1 MNFVTKSAIFAVALG
16 AISIGA
22 IAQNTAPSPVINQR
36 KDNQQ
41 ERIGQGVEN
50 GSLTAGEAS
59 RLEKKETRINAEEN
73 RMKSDGNFT
82 AAERARIRNQQSH
95 LSKQIYNQKHDA
107 QAQNVNP
114 KSEVGQRQR
123 MQQERIGQ
131 GIKSG
136 QLTPAEAARMENQEK
151 HINREV
157 ARDRA
162 ANGGTLTPGERAR
175 VNHQENKVSRH
186 IYHQKHDAQA
196 RH

>member
-1 MNFVTKSAIFAVALG
+1 MNFVTKSAMFAVALG

-41 ERIGQGVEN
+41 ERIGNGVEN
-50 GSLTAGEAS
+50 GSLTAGEAT
-59 RLEKKETRINAEEN
+59 RLEKKETQINREEN

-107 QAQNVNP
+107 QVQNVNP
-114 KSEVGQRQR
+114 KSEVGERQR

-136 QLTPAEAARMENQEK
+136 SLTPAEAARMENQEK

-157 ARDRA
+157 ASDRA

-175 VNHQENKVSRH
+175 VNHQQNKVSRH

>member
-1 MNFVTKSAIFAVALG
+1 MNFVTKSAMFVVALG

-22 IAQNTAPSPVINQR
+22 MAQNTAPSPVINQH

-41 ERIGQGVEN
+41 ERIGNGVEN

-59 RLEKKETRINAEEN
+59 HLEKKETRINAEEN

-107 QAQNVNP
+107 QVQNVNP
-114 KSEVGQRQR
+114 KSEVGERQR

-151 HINREV
+151 HVNREV

-162 ANGGTLTPGERAR
+162 ANGGTLTPAERTR
-175 VNHQENKVSRH
+175 VNHQQNKVSRH

>member
-1 MNFVTKSAIFAVALG
+1 MNFVTKSAIVAVAFG
-16 AISIGA
+16 TISIGA
-22 IAQNTAPSPVINQR
+22 MAQNTAPSPVIDQH

-41 ERIGQGVEN
+41 QRIGNGVEN

-59 RLEKKETRINAEEN
+59 RLEKKETRINREED
-73 RMKSDGNFT
+73 RMKADGNFT
-82 AAERARIRNQQSH
+82 AAERARIRKQQGV
-95 LSKQIYNQKHDA
+95 LSKDIYKQKHDA
-107 QAQNVNP
+107 QVQNMNP
-114 KSEVGQRQR
+114 KSEVGMRQR
-123 MQQERIGQ
+123 EQQERIGQ

-162 ANGGTLTPGERAR
+162 ANGGTLTPAERAR
-175 VNHQENKVSRH
+175 VNHQQNKVSRH
-186 IYHQKHDAQA
+186 IYRQKHDAQA